1 MIRRQKN
8 LTHGERQIELRLSK
22 LHKRRLKRYFA
33 SSYQYQMMESKG
45 GRATLL
51 SAAQV
56 EIQEMQFQYKV
67 VFFHMRVVKH
77 CNKLPR
83 VCMESPSLE
92 GLRTPLDTL
101 QSNLL

>member
-33 SSYQYQMMESKG
+33 SSYQYQMVESKG

-56 EIQEMQFQYKV
+56 EIQEMQFKYKV
-67 VFFHMRVVKH
+67 FF
-77 CNKLPR
+77 
-83 VCMESPSLE
+83 SI
-92 GLRTPLDTL
+92 
-101 QSNLL
+101 